1 MMAVEFGL
9 DAGYHGGSMRCQGL
23 KMEVIWAVLWL
34 GFAFPAL
41 AGFAPI
47 TLNSS
52 SFNQDV
58 VVENTA
64 PTPVIPGGYTTA
76 SMDNGLGNT
85 GTSWYE
91 EGYDSAAPTTGLPT
105 AGSTFTSQSS
115 PSHQYTM
122 APSYKT
128 NNAVLLDSTL
138 TNATLTL
145 VTATVCS
152 QLSFLE
158 SGGNNG
164 CSFTYSVHHQN
175 GATDTGTTN
184 IPDWYNGS
192 TPAWT
197 ANGRVDVQA
206 FTFSSVAGNDPRLYS
221 LDITLVNSNSPV
233 TSIAFAYV
241 SGTGHGA
248 IMAVSGATNGTFT
261 PLAVTGYNE
270 DIVVEAGA
278 GFPGALS
285 GFTTATMDTGLTNSL
300 NTWYE
305 VGYDPD
311 APSTGLPLAGSTLT
325 NVSASDHLYTLAPS
339 YSANN
344 VLLLTSNSPT
354 GTLTPTTLSI
364 YHGLSFLC
372 SAGNGPITV
381 NYSIGH
387 SSGATETGS
396 FVVQD
401 WFSYSP
407 VAWFANGRV
416 DVSDKILNS
425 VNANNPCLYAVDI
438 TLQIASSPVSSV
450 KLTWASGGGNGNVA
464 FFALSGGSSTLALA
478 GDDFNT
484 NSAAA
489 ASVLQQWYNQSGLY
503 NSTGWW
509 NAANCLEALETVAAA
524 DNQLQYLGVLT
535 NTFNL
540 NNSGNFLDGYY
551 DDEGWWANAWIRGY
565 DLTGNTN
572 FLKMAK
578 TIFADMTNGW
588 NSANCN
594 GGIWWNKAE
603 TYKNAIANELFIL
616 TAIRLHQRTP
626 GDSGTDSYLYWATNG
641 WAWFQDSGMINSK
654 YLINDGLTNCANN
667 DGSTFTYNQGVILGA
682 LTDLYKVTG
691 TSNYLTEAT
700 AIAHGIITNL
710 TVGADV
716 LVEASPCNPTCGG
729 GDVPEFKGICMRYIA
744 YLYDVTRD
752 PQCYSV
758 LYNSAHTLWS
768 NDRTIFNQL
777 GMSWEG
783 PVDAED
789 AARQSSALMAV
800 AALAEPITTN
810 LIFIKGSADPA
821 FSHTIGKAT
830 GALAWTCG
838 PTNATSANYMQ
849 TGPHVAYLPTG
860 LHAAHF
866 QLAVDSLNASTAS
879 LATLSVLEDNGQ
891 TVLASAAVPWS
902 AFGQTNSPRDFVLL
916 FTNTVQADPLEF
928 RVLWNNVTGGPDL
941 TMTDVAID
949 GLLNWSA
956 ANLTH
961 GVGQLDGLNAWEVD
975 LRSASAAGYLTLGP
989 GTGEIPPGDY
999 SALFELKVD
1008 NFNDDNATV
1017 AAISV
1022 ADVDTG
1028 TVIASQSLTRNQF
1041 PNVLY
1046 QTFSLSFNAVAGA
1059 HYDFRTYWYR
1069 SANAP
1074 RLTQRSV
1081 MLRPGPT
1088 AFFTSIQSSNGTVQF
1103 TFTGVPG
1110 RTYSMQA
1117 APALSPS
1124 QWSVIDS
1131 VNVPSN
1137 LGFAQVADTPPGT
1150 ARFYRLS
1157 YP

>member
-1 MMAVEFGL
+1 
-9 DAGYHGGSMRCQGL
+9 MRCQGC
-23 KMEVIWAVLWL
+23 KIEVIWAALWL
-34 GFAFPAL
+34 WLAFSAQG
-41 AGFAPI
+41 GFAPI
-47 TLNSS
+47 TLAPS

-64 PTPVIPGGYTTA
+64 PAPDIPGGYTTA
-76 SMDNGLGNT
+76 SMDNGIGNT

-91 EGYDSAAPTTGLPT
+91 EGYNSSAPGTGLPT
-105 AGSTFTSQSS
+105 AGSTFISQSS
-115 PSHQYTM
+115 PTHQYTM
-122 APSYKT
+122 APSYKA
-128 NNAVLLDSTL
+128 NNAVLLDSTV

-152 QLSFLE
+152 QLSLLE
-158 SGGNNG
+158 SGGNDG
-164 CSFTYSVHHQN
+164 CTFNYTVHHQN
-175 GATDTGTTN
+175 GATDTGSGS
-184 IPDWYNGS
+184 IPDWYNGPN
-192 TPAWT
+192 PAWT

-206 FTFSSVAGNDPRLYS
+206 FTFSSVNGNDPRLYS
-221 LDITLVNSNSPV
+221 LDITLANTNSPV
-233 TSIAFAYV
+233 TSIGFAYV

-248 IMAVSGATNGTFT
+248 IMAVSGATNGEFT

-270 DIVVEAGA
+270 DMVVEAHA
-278 GFPGALS
+278 GYPGTLS
-285 GFTTATMDTGLTNSL
+285 GYTTATMDTGITNAL

-305 VGYDPD
+305 AGYAPA

-325 NVSASDHLYTLAPS
+325 NVSAPDHLYTLAPS
-339 YSANN
+339 YAANN
-344 VLLLTSNSPT
+344 VLLLTASAPI
-354 GTLTPTTLSI
+354 GTLTLAAPAS

-372 SAGNGPITV
+372 SAGNGPVTV
-381 NYSIGH
+381 NYSVKH
-387 SSGATETGS
+387 SSGYIETNS

-407 VAWFANGRV
+407 VAYFANGRV
-416 DVSDKILNS
+416 DVSNKTLNS

-438 TLQIASSPVSSV
+438 ALLNTSSPVNSV
-450 KLTWASGGGNGNVA
+450 TLTWASGGGAGNVA

-484 NSAAA
+484 NSAVA

-524 DNQLQYLGVLT
+524 DNQLQYLGVLS

-540 NNSGNFLDGYY
+540 NNGGNFLDGYY

-572 FLKMAK
+572 FLNMAK

-588 NSANCN
+588 KSSNCN
-594 GGIWWNKAE
+594 GGIWWDKSE

-616 TAIRLHQRTP
+616 TAIRLHERTP
-626 GDSGTDSYLYWATNG
+626 GDSGTDSYYYWATEG
-641 WAWFQDSGMINSK
+641 CAWFEASGMIDSK
-654 YLINDGLTNCANN
+654 DLINDGLTNCVNN
-667 DGSTFTYNQGVILGA
+667 DGPTFTYNQGVIIGA

-691 TSNYLTEAT
+691 TGSYLTEAT
-700 AIAHGIITNL
+700 AIAHSVISNL

-716 LVEASPCNPTCGG
+716 LVEAPPCDPTCGG
-729 GDVPEFKGICMRYIA
+729 GDVPEFKGICLRNIA
-744 YLYDVTRD
+744 YLYDVTHD
-752 PQCYSV
+752 PKCYSI
-758 LYNSAHTLWS
+758 LYNSAHTLWF

-783 PVDAED
+783 PVDGED

-810 LIFIKGSADPA
+810 LLFVKGSADPA
-821 FSHTIGKAT
+821 FSHAIGNAT
-830 GALAWTCG
+830 GTLAWTCG
-838 PTNATSANYMQ
+838 PTNATTANYMQ
-849 TGPHVAYLPTG
+849 TGPRVSYLPAG
-860 LHAAHF
+860 MHAAHF
-866 QLAVDSLNASTAS
+866 QLAVDSLANSSAE
-879 LATLSVLEDNGQ
+879 LATLIVFEDNAQ
-891 TVLASAAVPWS
+891 TVLASAGAPWG
-902 AFGQTNSPRDFVLL
+902 AFSQTDSPRDFVLL
-916 FTNTVQADPLEF
+916 FTNTVQGDPLEF
-928 RVLWNNVTGGPDL
+928 RVYWNNVPGSPDL
-941 TMTDVAID
+941 TVTDVTID

-961 GVGQLDGLNAWEVD
+961 DIGQLDGLNAWEAD
-975 LRSASAAGYLTLGP
+975 LRSSATSGYLSLGP

-999 SALFELKVD
+999 AALFELKVD
-1008 NFNDDNATV
+1008 NFNFDNAIV
-1017 AAISV
+1017 AMISV
-1022 ADVDTG
+1022 VDVDTG
-1028 TVIASQSLTRNQF
+1028 TIMASQNLTRDQF

-1046 QTFSLSFNAVAGA
+1046 QAFSLNFNAEPGA

-1081 MLRPGPT
+1081 MLRPGPA
-1088 AFFTSIQSSNGTVQF
+1088 AFFTGVQVSNGTAQF
-1103 TFTGVPG
+1103 SFTGVPG
-1110 RTYSMQA
+1110 RTYSLQA
-1117 APALSPS
+1117 ASVLAPS
-1124 QWSVIDS
+1124 QWTVIDS
-1131 VNVPSN
+1131 VTIPVN
-1137 LGFAQVADTPPGT
+1137 LGFAQASDSPPGS